1 MNLKPIEVLSKQE
14 IQEIHTAT
22 IELLGTLGIYI
33 DDKNVQALFLKNGAE
48 IDKNSNFVKIS
59 ESMVKEQLKNVPR
72 AFKLHGPD
80 GSYSF
85 EVNTESTHFSTIGT
99 PVKIYDPSNINGV
112 RETKLEDTIKAI
124 RLVDGLEH
132 IVSIQDDVHPTDISN
147 NILQAHLVIEWAKNS
162 RKSYGFGAYGR
173 VVSQDIMNLT
183 SIVVGGEEELRTR
196 PRLIG
201 FSNPSSP
208 LRLTHIMTN
217 GLEVFTNYKQPI
229 IIASEALAGT
239 LAPVTLAGLLT
250 QTNAEIIGGI
260 VLSQLYNPGA
270 PIFYGNISH
279 VADVRSGN
287 SAMGAIETGLI
298 TIGIA
303 QLARFYNIPS
313 RGLGAVTDSK
323 NLDIQNGIERFQ
335 TLMLAAQ
342 AKINFITCAGTYEAT
357 LAEALELLVID
368 NELIGMVKRAMDGIS
383 VNEETIALD
392 VIKEVATKI
401 DKGTYFLSKKH
412 TINHMRN
419 ELFFSKLMDRDRRD
433 TWMQKGSKN
442 LVIQASEKVEKIL
455 KTQKRPRLSS
465 DTESELE
472 KYMKQM
478 ALRSDEEIR
487 KAEGIKFG

>member
-1 MNLKPIEVLSKQE
+1 MKLKPIEVLSNQE
-14 IQEIHTAT
+14 IQDIHSASM
-22 IELLGTLGIYI
+22 ELLETVGISI

-48 IDKNSNFVKIS
+48 INKASGFIRIP
-59 ESMVKEQLKNVPR
+59 ESMIKNQLKNVPK

-99 PVKIYDPSNINGV
+99 PVKIYDPSNKTGV

-132 IVSIQDDVHPTDISN
+132 IVSIQDDVHPTDVSN
-147 NILQAHLVIEWAKNS
+147 NTLQAHLVIEWAKNS
-162 RKSYGFGAYGR
+162 NKSYGFGAYGR
-173 VVSQDIMNLT
+173 VVSQDIMNLV
-183 SIVVGGEEELRTR
+183 SLVVGGEEELIKR

-201 FSNPSSP
+201 FFNPSSP

-217 GLEVFTNYKQPI
+217 GLEVFTKYKQPI
-229 IIASEALAGT
+229 IIASEALAGS

-287 SAMGAIETGLI
+287 SAMGSIETGLI
-298 TIGIA
+298 TIGVA
-303 QLARFYNIPS
+303 QLARFYDIPS

-323 NLDIQNGIERFQ
+323 TLDIQNGIERLQ
-335 TLMLAAQ
+335 TLMFAAQ
-342 AKINFITCAGTYEAT
+342 AGINFITCAGSYEAT

-368 NELIGMVKRAMDGIS
+368 NELIGMVKRALEGIS
-383 VNEETIALD
+383 VNEDALALD

-412 TINHMRN
+412 TIKHMRK
-419 ELFFSKLMDRDRRD
+419 ELFVSKLMDRDRRD
-433 TWMQKGSKN
+433 TWTQKGSKN
-442 LVIQASEKVEKIL
+442 LVIRAGEKVEEIL
-455 KTQKRPRLSS
+455 RTQKGPGLSL
-465 DTESELE
+465 DTETELK

-478 ALRSDEEIR
+478 AERSDEECK
-487 KAEGIKFG
+487 KAEGIIK